1 MGAPLQV
8 GVRRLDLDAELW
20 IKVRLVPT
28 EPYVGSFTWAFA
40 NKPRIKLVLAPFRF
54 VNLMNIP
61 LISSFL
67 LKLLTEDLPRN
78 FELPNKVRV
87 GCGVL
92 GLVRSCLEF
101 KCDVDSVWQAH
112 WSACASC

>member
-1 MGAPLQV
+1 M
-8 GVRRLDLDAELW
+8 DAELW

-78 FELPNKVRV
+78 FELPNKVRAGFRV
-87 GCGVL
+87 S
-92 GLVRSCLEF
+92 GLARSCPRFHL
-101 KCDVDSVWQAH
+101 DVEGV
-112 WSACASC
+112 